1 MDQINDLG
9 ALCGSLA
16 LVLLLCG
23 CGTPVDR
30 ALVASRTEQ
39 LFKPSVSLPMSSS
52 SRQETALPERP
63 TLQDYIR
70 VGLAR
75 NQDLRSDYERW
86 RAALE
91 KIPQV
96 TSLPDPMFSYGHFVE
111 EIQTRT
117 GPQENRFGLSQTF
130 PWFGKLSL
138 RGEVATLQAESLWW
152 QVQGTRLRLVRN
164 IKDAY
169 FEYAYLAQ
177 AIRITDTNLQ
187 LLKRLEPVAQRKV
200 AAGGGQ
206 EGLLRLQVEIGKVE
220 NDLEALR
227 KLRPAVSARLNA
239 AIDRQD
245 RKPLPWP
252 AAVKPQ
258 VTELS
263 VEELLQTL
271 LTRNPALESLRQ
283 QIRSAQSRKEL
294 ADLDGWPDIT
304 LGADYLETGDA
315 IMPGTRGSGDD
326 PYGFRVMF
334 NVPIW
339 RDKYAAGVRQ
349 AERQEASSRA
359 KLRDM
364 HNQLQSDLELAFY
377 KLDDAARQ
385 IRLYRDTLLPRAQ
398 QSFEVTEEA
407 YRAGKSTLFDVIDTE
422 QVLLAFQ
429 RSLWRATSNHEQSF
443 AQIEALCGG
452 EIR

>member
-1 MDQINDLG
+1 MHEITSSR
-9 ALCGSLA
+9 ALWGSLS
-16 LVLLLCG
+16 LLLLCHG

-39 LFKPSVSLPMSSS
+39 LFRPTVSSPPSAL
-52 SRQETALPERP
+52 RQNNELPEEP
-63 TLQDYIR
+63 TLEDYIR
-70 VGLAR
+70 VGLTR
-75 NQDLRSDYERW
+75 NPDLRAEYERW

-96 TSLPDPMFSYGHFVE
+96 TSLPDPMFNYGHFIE
-111 EIQTRT
+111 EVQTRT

-138 RGEVATLQAESLWW
+138 RGEIASRRAESLWW
-152 QVQGTRLRLVRN
+152 KVQDTRLRLVRD
-164 IKDAY
+164 IKNAY

-177 AIRITDTNLQ
+177 AIHITDANLS

-200 AAGGGQ
+200 AAGGSQ

-220 NDLEALR
+220 NDLETLT
-227 KLRPAVSARLNA
+227 KLRPAVSARLSA
-239 AIDRQD
+239 AIDR
-245 RKPLPWP
+245 REREPLPWP
-252 AAVKPQ
+252 SAVEPT
-258 VTELS
+258 VGERS
-263 VEELLQTL
+263 VEKLLQEL
-271 LTRNPALESLRQ
+271 VAKNPTLESLRQ
-283 QIRSAQSRKEL
+283 QILSTQSRKEL

-304 LGADYLETGDA
+304 VGADYLETGSA
-315 IMPGTRGSGDD
+315 VIPNTRGSGDD
-326 PYGFRVMF
+326 PYGFTVMF

-339 RDKYAAGVRQ
+339 REKYSAAVRE
-349 AERQEASSRA
+349 AERQEASTRA
-359 KLRDM
+359 TLRNR
-364 HNQLQSDLELAFY
+364 HNQLRSDLELACY
-377 KLDDAARQ
+377 RLDDAARQ

-407 YRAGKSTLFDVIDTE
+407 YRAGKSTLFDVIETE

-429 RSLWRATSNHEQSF
+429 RSLWRAISNHEQSL
-443 AQIEALCGG
+443 AEIEVLCGG